1 MTVSSELVTPLLI
14 ELRIII
20 IIIKAIT
27 QKICNYTGMQSKKNK
42 NYPFEKDFAIYPLKP
57 PPPPK
62 KKKKE
67 KPEENKKEKKM
78 EGERPSLLH

>member
-1 MTVSSELVTPLLI
+1 
-14 ELRIII
+14 
-20 IIIKAIT
+20 
-27 QKICNYTGMQSKKNK
+27 MQSKKNK